1 MISRRTLV
9 CRKIAIFYGLNA
21 SAANK
26 AISRRTIC
34 THIFTSDEQKKK
46 VPLAGYTQEVGRT
59 LKTPERNTD
68 SKRHESAGSIPEY
81 FSISA
86 FSPSGY

>member
-1 MISRRTLV
+1 MLRQPIKPYPEGQYVHTYLQV
-9 CRKIAIFYGLNA
+9 
-21 SAANK
+21 
-26 AISRRTIC
+26 
-34 THIFTSDEQKKK
+34 TSKKKK